1 MRIRQPVPMKVIRA
15 PRIMYVNDAT
25 FIPSGMH
32 GIPQAAAKEAVDHVY
47 RKLVKRGVHPTTA
60 RGIVVRAVA
69 RHHGRLAHRQA
80 PRGYKYMR
88 SAGLSDDDGGLAAVQ
103 AKAADYQRA
112 HAGLIAKLG
121 AAQNDADKLAV
132 QNAVEGLYNDW
143 TAWAVDTKGGAA
155 PYEWDR
161 SNPVDAILIA
171 VRDDLRN
178 TSDLIAANKAQAVL
192 QKNIAL
198 LSKFGQPGTMPKID
212 LDLPWYAWA
221 GAAVAAAAGAKAL
234 HLW

>member
-1 MRIRQPVPMKVIRA
+1 MRIQQPVPMKVIRA

-32 GIPQAAAKEAVDHVY
+32 GIPQAAAKEAADHVY

-69 RHHGRLAHRQA
+69 RHHGRLAHRHAA
-80 PRGYKYMR
+80 PRGYTYMR
-88 SAGLSDDDGGLAAVQ
+88 PAGLSDDDGLAAVQ
-103 AKAADYQRA
+103 AKAADYQKA
-112 HAGLIAKLG
+112 HAGLIAQLG
-121 AAQNDADKLAV
+121 AARTDADKLVV

-143 TAWAVDTKGGAA
+143 TAYAVDLKGGAA

-198 LSKFGQPGTMPKID
+198 LSKFGQPGTLPKLG

-221 GAAVAAAAGAKAL
+221 GAAVAAVAGAKVL
-234 HLW
+234 RLW